1 MITKKLKYFLVLLI
15 SLAAGFAHA
24 QEVKPIIN
32 NRIRDTTTI
41 RKPLSEEDMLDTM
54 RKQQEKNR
62 DTVIFTSKYIKVTN
76 ESLLN
81 DSTQVFPLDTT
92 LTNFENYSA
101 LYQPHSPKI
110 GIGNLGLSE
119 RSLLF
124 EPSRTIGFD
133 VGMHQL
139 DAYLLHPQDIQYYRA
154 RTPFTSLYLV
164 AGGLTEQVFRVI
176 HTQNIKPN
184 WNVGVNYNRIG
195 SYGVYAHQHAD
206 HLGAAIFSWYESKDK
221 RYNILGNLIFNNL
234 KAPDNG
240 SITNNAVFTD
250 QSSTP
255 FDPSTASV
263 RLNNS
268 RTNWRDNGFYLKQF
282 YYLGRIDSTS
292 TSTGASKVLPT
303 QRVAYTLY
311 YNTRKYKFLQDE
323 ADQYKVF
330 PDTYFDQ
337 TTSRDS
343 LSVLHFQN
351 EFSYS
356 FYLRGKTLSFVKNEA
371 KLDLGIAH
379 DYYNYSQYVRD
390 TLATT
395 GLPQL
400 DRMRNNAFQDITL
413 KAKVSYRFSDKI
425 GLNADFQQ
433 ITLGHDFGDYLYDA
447 SINLSAGKTL
457 GKIIIDAYT
466 QNSTPP
472 LLYTNWVSNH
482 FIWTNNFKNVKTSSA
497 SFNYINDKFQFNI
510 KAEYFLINNYL
521 YFAAATNNGIDAYPM
536 QLSAPINL
544 IKISVGKNLQL
555 GRWHFDNYG
564 VYQKTDYQN
573 TLRTPDLYIYSSLYY
588 NKMFFDVLNTSIG
601 INARYNTPYT
611 APSYATGIDQF
622 YNGPAVKFSSYPVGT
637 VYLKATL
644 KRTNLFVMYDYFNQG
659 FQSQGYYTVNRYP
672 MPNAILKYGVLWNFY
687 D

>member
-1 MITKKLKYFLVLLI
+1 MCL
-15 SLAAGFAHA
+15 SAGFAYA
-24 QEVKPIIN
+24 QEVRPLN
-32 NRIRDTTTI
+32 NTYQQPNRMRDTTTSTT
-41 RKPLSEEDMLDTM
+41 KVLSQDQLLDTL
-54 RKQQEKNR
+54 RKQQQKKK
-62 DTVIFTSKYIKVTN
+62 DTVIFTSKFIKLTN
-76 ESLLN
+76 ERLLN

-92 LTNFENYSA
+92 LTGFENYSP

-110 GIGNLGLSE
+110 GIGNLGLAE
-119 RSLLF
+119 RDLLF

-133 VGMHQL
+133 VGLHSL

-154 RTPFTSLYLV
+154 RTPFTSLYLI
-164 AGGLTEQVFRVI
+164 AGGLTEQVFKVV

-184 WNVGVNYNRIG
+184 WNFGLNYNKYG
-195 SYGVYAHQHAD
+195 STGNYAHQKPD
-206 HLGAAIFSWYESKDK
+206 HLNAAFFSWYESHDK

-234 KAPDNG
+234 KAPENG
-240 SITNNAVFTD
+240 SIANDSIFTAKSG
-250 QSSTP
+250 SSS
-255 FDPSTASV
+255 FDPLTATV

-268 RTNWRDNGFYLKQF
+268 RTNWRDNGLYIKQF
-282 YYLGRIDSTS
+282 YYLGRIDSSGVATDNE
-292 TSTGASKVLPT
+292 GSKILPT
-303 QRVAYTLY
+303 QRIAYTFY
-311 YNTRKYKFLQDE
+311 YNVRKYKFLQDE
-323 ADQYKVF
+323 ADTYKVF

-343 LSVLHFQN
+343 LSLMHIQN

-356 FYLRGKTLSFVKNEA
+356 FYLRGKTVSFVKNEA
-371 KLDLGIAH
+371 KLDLGLVH

-390 TLATT
+390 TLTTT

-400 DRMRNNAFQDITL
+400 DRKQNNAFQDITL
-413 KAKVSYRFSDKI
+413 KAKLSYRFSDKL

-433 ITLGHDFGDYLYDA
+433 IAVGHDFGDYLYDA

-457 GKIIIDAYT
+457 GKIVIEAYT

-482 FIWTNNFKNVKTSSA
+482 FEWKNNFKNVKTSSA

-521 YFAAATNNGIDAYPM
+521 YFASATNNGIDAYPM
-536 QLSAPINL
+536 QVAAPINL
-544 IKISVGKNLQL
+544 IKISVGKNLQF

-564 VYQKTDYQN
+564 VYQKTDYQS
-573 TLRTPDLYIYSSLYY
+573 TLRTPDLYTYSSLYY
-588 NKMFFDVLNTSIG
+588 NKMFFDVLNTAIG
-601 INARYNTPYT
+601 INVRYNTPYI
-611 APSYATGIDQF
+611 APSYAVGLGQF
-622 YNGPAVKFSSYPVGT
+622 YNGPAVKFSSYPVGS

-644 KRTNLFVMYDYFNQG
+644 KRTNLFLMYDYFNQG
-659 FQSQGYYTVNRYP
+659 WQSSGYYTVNRYP
-672 MPNAILKYGVLWNFY
+672 MPSPLLKYGILWNFY